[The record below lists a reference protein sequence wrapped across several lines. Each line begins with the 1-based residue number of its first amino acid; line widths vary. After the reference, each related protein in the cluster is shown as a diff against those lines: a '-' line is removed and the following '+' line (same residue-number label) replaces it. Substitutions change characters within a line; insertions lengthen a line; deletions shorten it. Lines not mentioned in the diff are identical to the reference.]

1 MRIAQLAP
9 LWKTV
14 PPQKYG
20 GVELVVANL
29 TKGLVNLGHDVTL
42 FACGGSKSPGKL
54 VKVVDKPLYDIIGGF
69 SWKSIQAYDFLIF
82 DELFKRLSDFD
93 IIHNHL
99 GFHPL
104 VFSKLINISIVT
116 TIHSSLE
123 PDFPYL
129 ADRFKDNLFVSISDA
144 QRKLAPYL
152 NYVKTI
158 YLGIETDKFEPN
170 YKNDNEYL
178 LFLGSLSKN
187 KGVDLAVKAAREL
200 KEKLIIAGEIREEE
214 KDFLKS
220 EVWPYVDN
228 HMIKFIGEV
237 AMSEKIKLLAN
248 AKVLLF
254 PIRWN
259 EAFGLVMVESMA
271 CATPVIAY
279 RCGSVPE
286 IVADKTTGFI
296 VDNFEEFK
304 KRIAQVDEIS
314 REKCR
319 QEALARF
326 DLSLMAKNYIKL
338 YKEILAKF

>member
-1 MRIAQLAP
+1 MRVAQLAP
-9 LWKTV
+9 LWKTI
-14 PPQKYG
+14 PPKKYG

-29 TKGLVNLGHDVTL
+29 TKGLVGLRHDVTL
-42 FACGGSKSPGKL
+42 FACKGSKSPGKL
-54 VKVVDKPLYDIIGGF
+54 INVIDKPLYDIVGGF
-69 SWKSIQAYDFLIF
+69 SWKTIQAHDFLIF
-82 DELFKRLSDFD
+82 DELFKRLDDFD

-104 VFSKLINISIVT
+104 VFSKLINIPIVT
-116 TIHSSLE
+116 TIHSSLK

-144 QRKLAPYL
+144 QRKLAPFL

-158 YLGIETDKFEPN
+158 YLGIETEKFKPSF
-170 YKNDNEYL
+170 KNDNDYL
-178 LFLGSLSKN
+178 LFLGSLTKN
-187 KGVDLAVKAAREL
+187 KGADLAVKAAREL
-200 KEKLIIAGEIREEE
+200 KEKLIIAGEIREDE
-214 KDFLKS
+214 KDFLDK

-248 AKVLLF
+248 AKALLF

-259 EAFGLVMVESMA
+259 EAFGLVMVESMV
-271 CATPVIAY
+271 CGTPVIAN

-286 IVADKTTGFI
+286 IVADKTTGFV

-304 KRIAQVDEIS
+304 KKITEVDTIS
-314 REKCR
+314 REKCHL
-319 QEALARF
+319 EAVSRF
-326 DLSLMAKNYIKL
+326 DLSLMAQNYIKL
-338 YKEILAKF
+338 YKEILAKN

>member
-29 TKGLVNLGHDVTL
+29 TKGLVDLGHDVTL

-54 VKVVDKPLYDIIGGF
+54 VRVVDKPLYEIIGGF
-69 SWKSIQAYDFLIF
+69 SWKTIQAYEFLIF

-104 VFSKLINISIVT
+104 AFSKLINIPIVT

-158 YLGIETDKFEPN
+158 YLGIETEKFEPN
-170 YKNDNEYL
+170 LKNDNEYL
-178 LFLGSLSKN
+178 LFLGSLTKN
-187 KGVDLAVKAAREL
+187 KGIDLAVKAAREL
-200 KEKLIIAGEIREEE
+200 KGKLIIAGEIREEE
-214 KDFLKS
+214 KDFLDK

-228 HMIKFIGEV
+228 HMIKFIEEV
-237 AMSEKIKLLAN
+237 TMNEKIKLLAN
-248 AKVLLF
+248 AKALLF

-271 CATPVIAY
+271 CGTPVVAY
-279 RCGSVPE
+279 RRGSVPE
-286 IVADKTTGFI
+286 IIAAQATGFV

-304 KRIAQVDEIS
+304 KKITEVDTIS
-314 REKCR
+314 REKCHL
-319 QEALARF
+319 EAVSRF
-326 DLSLMAKNYIKL
+326 DLSLMAQNYIKL
-338 YKEILAKF
+338 YKEILAKN